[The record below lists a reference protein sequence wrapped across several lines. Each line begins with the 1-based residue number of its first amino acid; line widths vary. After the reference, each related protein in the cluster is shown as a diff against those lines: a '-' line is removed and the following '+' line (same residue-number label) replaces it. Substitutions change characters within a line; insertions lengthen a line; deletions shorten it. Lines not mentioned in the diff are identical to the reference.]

1 MKVFTFN
8 DVENMAQIMR
18 LPDYHIEQI
27 RLSEDPVEYFRSC
40 IKKHTVKTILIKRIP
55 SKAYH
60 EFTAKEKGFADY
72 LFKDLQLAWLKKLFG
87 TYSPAVGNDIDKL
100 DRLIRDHKVN
110 LPEGLRKEVMDSI
123 KKYRD

>member
-1 MKVFTFN
+1 MKVFTIN
-8 DVENMAQIMR
+8 DVENMAQVLR
-18 LPDYHIEQI
+18 VPDYLIQQVK
-27 RLSEDPVEYFRSC
+27 LSGDPVEEFRLC
-40 IKKHTVKTILIKRIP
+40 IKKHTIKSILIKRVP

-60 EFTAKEKGFADY
+60 EFNVKEKGFADY
-72 LFKDLQLAWLKKLFG
+72 LFKDPQLSWLKKLFG

-100 DRLIRDHKVN
+100 DRLIRDHTLN